1 MVTPFAHAA
10 ELDTA
15 ITENVRVALAEDVG
29 AGDISAALIDP
40 LRQARAQVV
49 SRDPG
54 VFCGVLWVRET
65 CAQVDPQISLE
76 FHVADGDNIP
86 SDKRL
91 FTITGPARGL
101 LTAERTLLNFV
112 GIFSGTA
119 TATRRYVNLIAGTR
133 AQLLDTR
140 KTVPGLRLGQKYAVH
155 CGGGNNHRFGLF
167 DAFLIKENHLAAA
180 GGISA
185 AVGAAR
191 RTYPEFRVEVEVET
205 LDQLK
210 QAIAAGADIALIDN
224 FSVAQTQ
231 AAVAVA
237 GDHIELESSG
247 GIDEESITDVA
258 ATGVNYISV
267 GIITKQVSPLDLS
280 MRFTREII

>member
-1 MVTPFAHAA
+1 MTPFAHST
-10 ELDTA
+10 ELDIA
-15 ITENVRVALAEDVG
+15 ITDNVRAALTEDVG

-40 LRQARAQVV
+40 SRQARAHVV
-49 SRDPG
+49 SREPG
-54 VFCGVLWVRET
+54 VFCGVPWVLET
-65 CAQVDPQISLE
+65 CAQVDPHIGVE
-76 FHVADGDNIP
+76 FHIADGDNVQP
-86 SDKRL
+86 DQRL

-112 GIFSGTA
+112 GMFSGTA
-119 TATRRYVNLIAGTR
+119 TATRRYVDLIAGTR
-133 AQLLDTR
+133 AKLLDTR
-140 KTVPGLRLGQKYAVH
+140 KTIPGLRLGQKYAVH

-180 GGISA
+180 GGIFA

-191 RTYPEFRVEVEVET
+191 RMDPDRQVEVEVET
-205 LDQLK
+205 LEQLS

-224 FSVAQTQ
+224 FSVADTQ

-247 GIDEESITDVA
+247 GIDEETVTDIA
-258 ATGVNYISV
+258 ATGVNSISI
-267 GIITKQVSPLDLS
+267 GNITKRVSPLDLS
-280 MRFTREII
+280 MRFTGEINE